1 MAERQMKLP
10 ASVLA
15 SKALEVMKSTLG
27 ISDSYINNRG
37 GITPSSFHFH
47 GGASA
52 PIAWN
57 DVQEIDFHNKYI
69 GLDKKLPV
77 PSYPSV
83 GYNQHSH
90 TSEYDGGVLPGIT
103 GNHTHA
109 SARSG
114 GLSFACFYPATGIP
128 QADWES

>member
-1 MAERQMKLP
+1 MAEKTIRLP

-15 SKALEVMKSTLG
+15 SKALATMKAHFG
-27 ISDSYINNRG
+27 WSDSLINSQA
-37 GITPSSFHFH
+37 GIPPSLFHFH
-47 GGASA
+47 GGAGS

-57 DVQEIDFHNKYI
+57 DVQEIDYFNRFV
-69 GLDKKLPV
+69 GLDRKMAV
-77 PSYPSV
+77 PAYPSV

-109 SARSG
+109 SGRSG
-114 GLSFACFYPATGIP
+114 GLAFACFYPATGLP

>member
-1 MAERQMKLP
+1 MAEKMIKLP

-15 SKALEVMKSTLG
+15 SKALAVMKEHFG
-27 ISDSYINNRG
+27 WSDSLINSQA
-37 GITPSSFHFH
+37 GIPASLVHFH
-47 GGASA
+47 GGAGS

-57 DVQEIDFHNKYI
+57 DVQEIDYFNKYAS
-69 GLDKKLPV
+69 LDRKMSV
-77 PSYPSV
+77 PSFPSV

-109 SARSG
+109 SSKSG
-114 GLSFACFYPATGIP
+114 GLAFAVLYPATGVP

>member
-1 MAERQMKLP
+1 MAEKIMAVP

-15 SKALEVMKSTLG
+15 SKALSVMKAAYKWNDTYL
-27 ISDSYINNRG
+27 
-37 GITPSSFHFH
+37 SSESGVPASLFHFH

-57 DVQEIDFHNKYI
+57 DVQEINYFN
-69 GLDKKLPV
+69 LDASGNRKLTV
-77 PSYPSV
+77 PSYPSI

-103 GNHTHA
+103 GNHTH
-109 SARSG
+109 SSNRTG
-114 GLSFACFYPATGIP
+114 GFAFAVFYPATGVP
-128 QADWES
+128 QSDWEA

>member
-1 MAERQMKLP
+1 MRIP

-15 SKALEVMKSTLG
+15 SRALATMKEHFG
-27 ISDSYINNRG
+27 WNDSYLNNQVEV
-37 GITPSSFHFH
+37 PVSLFHFH
-47 GGASA
+47 GGAGA

-57 DVQEIDFHNKYI
+57 DVQEIDYFNRFA
-69 GLDKKLPV
+69 GLDRKMPV
-77 PSYPSV
+77 PSFPTA

-90 TSEYDGGVLPGIT
+90 TSEYDGGVLPGLT

-114 GLSFACFYPATGIP
+114 GLCFAVLYPATGIP

>member
-15 SKALEVMKSTLG
+15 SKALSVMKSHFG
-27 ISDSYINNRG
+27 WSDSYINNRA
-37 GITPSSFHFH
+37 GIPPSLFHFH
-47 GGASA
+47 GGAGS

-57 DVQEIDFHNKYI
+57 DVQEVDFFNKYA
-69 GLDKKLPV
+69 GLDSKLPV
-77 PSYPSV
+77 PAFPSV

-109 SARSG
+109 SSRSG
-114 GLSFACFYPATGIP
+114 GFAFAVFYPATGVP
-128 QADWES
+128 QSDWEA

>member
-1 MAERQMKLP
+1 MAEKTMKLP
-10 ASVLA
+10 ASILA
-15 SKALEVMKSTLG
+15 SKALATIKAHFG
-27 ISDSYINNRG
+27 WSDSLLNSQA
-37 GITPSSFHFH
+37 GIPPSLFHYH
-47 GGASA
+47 GGAGA

-57 DVQEIDFHNKYI
+57 DVQEVDYFNRYA
-69 GLDKKLPV
+69 GLDSKIEV

-103 GNHTHA
+103 GNHTHS
-109 SARSG
+109 SARNG
-114 GLSFACFYPATGIP
+114 GLCFAVLYPATGVP